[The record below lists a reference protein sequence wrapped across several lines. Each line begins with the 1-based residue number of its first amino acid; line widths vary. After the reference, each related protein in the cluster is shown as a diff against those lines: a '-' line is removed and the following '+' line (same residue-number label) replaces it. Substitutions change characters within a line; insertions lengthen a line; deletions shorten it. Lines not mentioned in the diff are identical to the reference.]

1 METPVDDLRLLAS
14 PRSAGTRMTF
24 RGSEYEV
31 GVLGAEGDTDGVD
44 LALFSAGGGTS
55 TVHAPRFA
63 DAGAL
68 VVDNSSAWRMDP
80 EVPLVVTEVNADQLE
95 RRPPKGIVANP
106 NCTTMTAMLPLHAL
120 HEAFGLTGFT
130 ATSLQAA
137 GGAGQKGMAE
147 LRGQVEPLFAAGDLL
162 RSAGASARDLV
173 PPPEVH
179 ADVLAFNVVPRL
191 GTIGDGGYTDEEWK
205 LVRESRKILDLPDL
219 VVSPTCVRVP
229 VMVGHAIQVRAV
241 LDASVTVP
249 EALRALDGRPGL
261 VLDDVPTPLTWAG
274 RDEVAV
280 GRIRVDPFDERVLN
294 FFVVGDNLLKGAA
307 LNTVQIAE
315 VAVERGL
322 VGVTA

>member
-1 METPVDDLRLLAS
+1 
-14 PRSAGTRMTF
+14 MTF

-55 TVHAPRFA
+55 SVHAPRFA

-229 VMVGHAIQVRAV
+229 VMVGHSDPGPRRPRRA
-241 LDASVTVP
+241 T
-249 EALRALDGRPGL
+249 DGPRGPAG
-261 VLDDVPTPLTWAG
+261 AG
-274 RDEVAV
+274 RAAGSGARRRPDPRSPGRAATRWRWVAS
-280 GRIRVDPFDERVLN
+280 GSTRSTT
-294 FFVVGDNLLKGAA
+294 GSSTSSSSG
-307 LNTVQIAE
+307 T
-315 VAVERGL
+315 
-322 VGVTA
+322 TC